1 MTEEHGPERAVLFF
15 TPASLSLKCA
25 ASIRSPPDPKPGQA
39 RLAVPHT
46 AAYAGE
52 FPPAST
58 AMLAGPICRNE
69 EKRRCRPENAAAPP
83 AAGAEKHH
91 HTPAYYFPESDFS
104 TNGIRLLLFRSP
116 DDRRP
121 FRRIAV
127 PGRSRCVRTRGY
139 EPATGRILR
148 RHRIRRD
155 RHSRNPRVRFHK
167 SRYRCTGPAHPSKI
181 FRKTCVCATVPAA
194 GSRIAK
200 HPSRCRKCPDSTRT
214 GNRTI
219 KQEAVSLSEKR
230 PPVIR
235 NGIRIRLPSIEL
247 FSVQPGNRIYPIRS
261 PAQRIRRPPRQT

>member
-1 MTEEHGPERAVLFF
+1 MRRLHSQPARSETRTGTPCGPAYGRIRRRVSAGFYRHACRSYLPERGEKKM
-15 TPASLSLKCA
+15 PPRKCSRA
-25 ASIRSPPDPKPGQA
+25 TGGRSG
-39 RLAVPHT
+39 
-46 AAYAGE
+46 
-52 FPPAST
+52 
-58 AMLAGPICRNE
+58 
-69 EKRRCRPENAAAPP
+69 
-83 AAGAEKHH
+83 KHH
-91 HTPAYYFPESDFS
+91 YTPAYYLPESDS
-104 TNGIRLLLFRSP
+104 RTNGIRLLPFRSP

-167 SRYRCTGPAHPSKI
+167 SRDRCTGPAHPSKI

-219 KQEAVSLSEKR
+219 KQEAVSPKEKR
-230 PPVIR
+230 PPAIR